1 MSGKIWPLKNSLT
14 GVVDNG
20 TKLEE
25 SDVLKNEDDIPS
37 SAIISLTVNDPRALF
52 EKETVAVSEAKLP
65 GALGNTET
73 GVQGSTNFPSASE
86 MSKESLSSLC
96 LTQKEGYHF
105 VDLWDAHKGIVS
117 PIEESILCKKR
128 HLQRMKYYHLN
139 EKTSES
145 LDHSDAEQSC
155 QFCPVMLLRNNI
167 QKGSITR

>member
-1 MSGKIWPLKNSLT
+1 M
-14 GVVDNG
+14 VVDNE
-20 TKLEE
+20 TQFEK
-25 SDVLKNEDDIPS
+25 SDILKNEDDIPS
-37 SAIISLTVNDPRALF
+37 SAFISLMVNDPRALF
-52 EKETVAVSEAKLP
+52 EKEIVAVSEAKLP

-86 MSKESLSSLC
+86 VSRESPSSLC
-96 LTQKEGYHF
+96 LTQKEGCHF

-145 LDHSDAEQSC
+145 LNDSDAEQSY
-155 QFCPVMLLRNNI
+155 QFCPVMLLRNDI